1 MNNSNANSEGHHPGR
16 FNMMLEDII
25 EDINESKIESSEKL
39 QTTIKTNT
47 NMESIIK
54 DMNNMSQNEDTSCS
68 NSVAQVS
75 IITSRIDKIENK

>member
-1 MNNSNANSEGHHPGR
+1 MV
-16 FNMMLEDII
+16 LEDII

-54 DMNNMSQNEDTSCS
+54 DMNDISQNEDTSCS

>member
-1 MNNSNANSEGHHPGR
+1 MV
-16 FNMMLEDII
+16 LEDII